1 MACIAGHTVKGPFY
15 IENKITMRYER
26 RKTVRTA
33 IGTYLNI
40 YSDRENG
47 VYDNYNL
54 PLRIDVFLIF
64 CESLGDEV
72 DVDAAD
78 EAARKAIQEFA
89 STAKDASDLEALKWY
104 LEKALID
111 YEVQVIVQK
120 LRS

>member
-1 MACIAGHTVKGPFY
+1 MACIAGHVVKGSFY
-15 IENKITMRYER
+15 IENKIAMRYER
-26 RKTVRTA
+26 RNSVRTA

-111 YEVQVIVQK
+111 YEAQVIVQK